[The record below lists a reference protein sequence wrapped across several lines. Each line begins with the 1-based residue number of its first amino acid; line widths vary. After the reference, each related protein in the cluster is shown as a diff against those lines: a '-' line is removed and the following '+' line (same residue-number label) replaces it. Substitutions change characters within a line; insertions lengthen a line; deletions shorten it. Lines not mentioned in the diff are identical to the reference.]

1 MATFP
6 TGNRTSIL
14 PGIEVDILPRYND
27 DGCGMM
33 PSVDSTRLVEERF
46 PTNSGTSIDPGI
58 SAEKTLII
66 DERCGFVLGVD
77 AKLVEVALFRENKT
91 FIDAVI
97 AVDEPPPI
105 GDESCGQMLGVGS
118 IDKVVVETVA
128 GVFSLQSVM
137 WPSKKYPLGHL
148 RPHLRFWSEVHS

>member
-1 MATFP
+1 
-6 TGNRTSIL
+6 
-14 PGIEVDILPRYND
+14 
-27 DGCGMM
+27 M
-33 PSVDSTRLVEERF
+33 PCVNSTLGAERF
-46 PTNSGTSIDPGI
+46 PTNGGTSADPGI
-58 SAEKTLII
+58 SADEMLIS
-66 DERCGFVLGVD
+66 DERCGFMLGAD
-77 AKLVEVALFRENKT
+77 AILVEVALFIENKT

-97 AVDEPPPI
+97 AVDEPPPK
-105 GDESCGQMLGVGS
+105 GDESRGQMLGVGS